1 VTTPPFDPPS
11 AADIDTASHQLG
23 RPARNVIGI
32 AARCVCGAPTVVATS
47 PRLDDGT
54 PFPTL
59 YYLCHPAA
67 TSAISTLEATGVMPE
82 LAAMLDEDPAL
93 AAAYLAAHESY
104 LADRDGIDKVPEI
117 AGISAG
123 GMPTRVKCL
132 HALAGHALAA
142 GPGVNP
148 IGDLALERAAWSP
161 LVCECEDYAAAGAPP
176 GAAG

>member
-1 VTTPPFDPPS
+1 
-11 AADIDTASHQLG
+11 
-23 RPARNVIGI
+23 
-32 AARCVCGAPTVVATS
+32 VVATR

-59 YYLCHPAA
+59 YYLSHPAA
-67 TSAISTLEATGVMPE
+67 TAAISALEATGVMVE
-82 LAAMLDEDPAL
+82 LAALLDEPEL

-104 LADRDGIDKVPEI
+104 LADRESIESVPEI

-123 GMPTRVKCL
+123 GMPNRVKCL

-148 IGDLALERAAWSP
+148 IGDRALERAGWSP
-161 LVCECEDYAAAGAPP
+161 DVCECEDYEALG
-176 GAAG
+176 